1 MEQTEIQSAVADFE
15 QHSDGNLFKLSFRP
29 DNIAL
34 VTFNVRE
41 KPYNWLGQK
50 LINQLDAALDH
61 ILSWQ
66 AKGVLFQSSK
76 QHHFVQGFPL
86 SELEQASHDELVAF
100 AERCQQLMDKI
111 ANLGI
116 PTVCIIEG
124 NCFGLGLELALACD
138 YRIVGSSQ
146 PVFLSMPQV
155 RSGILPFAGGCGR
168 LVVRIGLTRALAMLL
183 NGEKISAEHAF
194 DIHLVD
200 EVVNPAILI
209 SSACGYIQSQHL
221 RPVRKRFRLWG
232 KGERPALWRRHV
244 ISQAEQHCKA
254 WAFENYPAINTML
267 ALFRQHDENNPSA
280 VSEAFATLFLDKS
293 SKMLRKIERTGR
305 RMRHQYLD
313 MQHGREINKVAV
325 LGSGF
330 MGAGI
335 AYITA
340 ARANLPVRIKDIN
353 ANGVQKA
360 LRLSYLLLKKEVEKG
375 FLPYGKLLQKMYL
388 ISGGDRFVGQQQAD
402 VVIEAVFEDLQL
414 KQKLI
419 HESEDYYADDTIF
432 ASNTNTLSIAEIA
445 EGAQRPENV
454 IGIHYFTPVS
464 QRRVV
469 EIIPHANCAEQTI
482 AKALRLVTQQG
493 QVPLLVKDSAGFFIT
508 RILSAFLLEAYYVLL
523 DGEDIP
529 SIEKALQEFGFKI
542 GPFAM
547 LDEMGLDIFVKA
559 LPQLERSFG
568 ARFAL
573 PPKIDE
579 LLRNERKGRKN
590 RRGFYLYHSRTG
602 DRTQVDKSIYQ
613 VLDLI
618 IENNLESE
626 EIVRRCILMMINEAA
641 YCAQEGVI
649 ASLDEGN
656 VASVL
661 GFFFPEFR
669 GGIYA
674 YMADVGHDTI
684 IGELEMLQASFGARF
699 TPCAW
704 LKTQSAVEPQSAV
717 EEHSEVAHG

>member
-1 MEQTEIQSAVADFE
+1 MEHSQIQSAVDAFE
-15 QHSDGNLFKLSFRP
+15 QQRDSQLFKLSFRP
-29 DNIAL
+29 DDIA
-34 VTFNVRE
+34 VITFNVLE
-41 KPYNWLGQK
+41 KPVNWLGQK
-50 LINQLDAALDH
+50 LIQQLDAALDH
-61 ILSWQ
+61 ILHWQ
-66 AKGVLFQSSK
+66 AKGVLFQSGK

-86 SELEQASHDELVAF
+86 SELENCGEHDLINF
-100 AERCQQLMDKI
+100 ANHCQQLMDKI
-111 ANLGI
+111 ANLSI
-116 PTVCIIEG
+116 PTVCVIEG

-138 YRIVGSSQ
+138 YRIVGSTQ
-146 PVFLSMPQV
+146 PIFLAMPQV
-155 RSGILPFAGGCGR
+155 RSGILPFAGGCLR
-168 LVVRIGLTRALAMLL
+168 LPQQIGLARALYLLL
-183 NGEKISAEHAF
+183 NGEKCSAERALE
-194 DIHLVD
+194 IGLVD
-200 EVVNPAILI
+200 EVVNPAILTAT
-209 SSACGYIQSQHL
+209 ACYYLQYPQQTAK
-221 RPVRKRFRLWG
+221 VRFQ
-232 KGERPALWRRHV
+232 LWRKIER
-244 ISQAEQHCKA
+244 IGLMRQRILNQAEQQCKT
-254 WAFENYPAINTML
+254 WAFENYPAINALL
-267 ALFRQHDENNPSA
+267 ALFRQQQEHHQHA
-280 VSEAFATLFLDKS
+280 VSAQFARLFLDNS
-293 SKMLRKIERTGR
+293 SKMLRQIERTHR

-313 MQHGREINKVAV
+313 LQHNVALNKVAV

-340 ARANLPVRIKDIN
+340 ARAHLPVRIRDIN
-353 ANGVQKA
+353 PHGVQKA
-360 LRLSYLLLKKEVEKG
+360 LRLSYLLLQKEVEQG

-388 ISGGDRFVGQQQAD
+388 ISGGDRFVGKPQAD
-402 VVIEAVFEDLQL
+402 IVIEAVYEDLQL
-414 KQKLI
+414 KQQLI
-419 HESEDYYADDTIF
+419 AESEAYYAPDTVF
-432 ASNTNTLSIAEIA
+432 ASNTNTLSITEIA
-445 EGAQRPENV
+445 QSAVRPENV

-469 EIIPHANCAEQTI
+469 EIIPHAKCAPQTI
-482 AKALRLVTQQG
+482 AKAVGLVIQQG
-493 QVPLLVKDSAGFFIT
+493 QAPLLVKDSTGFFIT

-529 SIEKALQEFGFKI
+529 TIEKALQEFGFKV

-568 ARFAL
+568 TRFAL
-573 PPKIDE
+573 PPKIDD

-626 EIVRRCILMMINEAA
+626 AIVRRCILMMINEAA
-641 YCAQEGVI
+641 YCAQESVI
-649 ASLDEGN
+649 ASLEEGN

-674 YMADVGHDTI
+674 YIDTVGADTI
-684 IGELEMLQASFGARF
+684 VAELTLLRETLGERF

-704 LKTQSAVEPQSAV
+704 LQEKALSQP
-717 EEHSEVAHG
+717 EVGEQ

>member
-1 MEQTEIQSAVADFE
+1 MEQSEIQSAVDAFD
-15 QHSDGNLFKLSFRP
+15 QQSDGNLFKLSFRP
-29 DNIAL
+29 DDVAVI
-34 VTFNVRE
+34 TFNVRE

-50 LINQLDAALDH
+50 LINQLDAAIDH
-61 ILSWQ
+61 ILNWQ
-66 AKGVLFQSSK
+66 AKGILFQSSK
-76 QHHFVQGFPL
+76 HHHFVQGFPL
-86 SELEQASHDELVAF
+86 SELEQDEHSQLVAF
-100 AERCQQLMDKI
+100 AHRCQQLMDKI
-111 ANLGI
+111 AHLSV
-116 PTVCIIEG
+116 PTVCVIEG

-146 PVFLSMPQV
+146 PVFLCMPQV

-168 LVVRIGLTRALAMLL
+168 LVTRIGLARALNMLL

-194 DIHLVD
+194 DINLVD
-200 EVVNPAILI
+200 EVVNPAILL
-209 SSACGYIQSQHL
+209 SSACSYIQHHHTHTKRQ
-221 RPVRKRFRLWG
+221 RFRLWRNI
-232 KGERPALWRRHV
+232 ERFTLWRRH
-244 ISQAEQHCKA
+244 IINQAEQHCKA
-254 WAFENYPAINTML
+254 WAFENYPAINAML
-267 ALFRQHDENNPSA
+267 ALFRAHQEHDQSA
-280 VSEAFATLFLDKS
+280 VSQAFAQLFLDNS
-293 SKMLRKIERTGR
+293 SKMLRQIERTHR

-313 MQHGREINKVAV
+313 LQQDVAINKVAV

-360 LRLSYLLLKKEVEKG
+360 LRLSYLLLQKEVEKG
-375 FLPYGKLLQKMYL
+375 FLPYGRLLQKMYL
-388 ISGGDRFVGQQQAD
+388 ISGGDRFVGKQQAD

-414 KQKLI
+414 KQQLI
-419 HESEDYYADDTIF
+419 NESETYYAEDTVF
-432 ASNTNTLSIAEIA
+432 ASNTNTLSIADIA
-445 EGAQRPENV
+445 QSAVRPENV

-482 AKALRLVTQQG
+482 AKALRLVTLQG

-529 SIEKALQEFGFKI
+529 SIEKALQEFGFKV

-590 RRGFYLYHSRTG
+590 RRGFYLYHSRSG

-649 ASLDEGN
+649 TNLDEGN

-674 YMADVGHDTI
+674 YMADVGHETI
-684 IGELEMLQASFGARF
+684 VAELDALHARHGARF
-699 TPCAW
+699 AACDW
-704 LKTQSAVEPQSAV
+704 LKGQSAV
-717 EEHSEVAHG
+717 EEHAEKADGGR